1 MLKKLDFS
9 QNIGSEMLCY
19 IQIYAQNR
27 RETQQRGKRN
37 QNQRILSLETSIYH
51 MICSHFQEI
60 SENFRYI
67 FFDDLKFYLANPP
80 DIFER
85 KDTGFV
91 RFIYGSDDPE
101 NLSKKY

>member
-9 QNIGSEMLCY
+9 QNIGTEMLCY

-37 QNQRILSLETSIYH
+37 QNHRILSLKTSIYH
-51 MICSHFQEI
+51 RICSHFHEK
-60 SENFRYI
+60 FRYI
-67 FFDDLKFYLANPP
+67 FFLALKFYLTNPT
-80 DIFER
+80 DIFEQ

-91 RFIYGSDDPE
+91 RFIYGSDDPQ